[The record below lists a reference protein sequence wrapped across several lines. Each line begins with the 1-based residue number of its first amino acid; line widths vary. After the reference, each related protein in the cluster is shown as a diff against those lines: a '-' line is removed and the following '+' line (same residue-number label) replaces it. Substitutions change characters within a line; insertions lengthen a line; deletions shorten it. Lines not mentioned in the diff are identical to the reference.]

1 MTKGFPRLV
10 GAPLALTALV
20 AIGALGLART
30 GGFSLVG
37 RAQAPA
43 GEAEKAGPAP
53 RTAWGTPDLSGI
65 WTNSHDVPL
74 QRPSKYKDKEFFS
87 DEERAELDKQRAAIV
102 SQDVRRH
109 DRGSAQDVGG
119 AYSTNIFLSHKPTGR
134 RTSLITD
141 PPDGRIPPFTP
152 EAQQRRDVVRG
163 FVLELLQATETCKN
177 KLPGC
182 VGGKYGPPS
191 PKYHDVPPFYIAT
204 GSAGGGLINR
214 SDNPEDRTLGER
226 CMAAVLPDF
235 GGATGF
241 YPQYVL
247 SKDALSIY
255 YDTGQGQ
262 GWQRVI
268 PITDRPHLPAHVR
281 LWWGDSRAKWDGDTL
296 VVDVTNFSPKTDYQ
310 GARESLHLVE
320 RYTRKDANTIEYVAR
335 MEDPTTWTKPWTV
348 TQELT
353 RQPNKANRHYK
364 EPRCH
369 EGNYGMP
376 ALLAGARAEE
386 RAHAR
391 GRGPHPAAL
400 CSAGCGGFAG
410 GFADDGEETNPF
422 TR

>member
-1 MTKGFPRLV
+1 MSKGLRRSV
-10 GAPLALTALV
+10 GVPIIVAAIVTLAV
-20 AIGALGLART
+20 ALGTSGR
-30 GGFSLVG
+30 FSVVG
-37 RAQAPA
+37 LAQAPA

-53 RTAWGTPDLSGI
+53 RTAWGTPDLTGI
-65 WTNSHDVPL
+65 WTNAYDVPL
-74 QRPSKYKDKEFFS
+74 QRPSTYAGKEFFT
-87 DEERAELDKQRAAIV
+87 DEERAELDKQRGAIV

-141 PPDGRIPPFTP
+141 PTDGRIPPYTA
-152 EAQQRRDVVRG
+152 EAQKRREVVRE
-163 FVLELLQATETCKN
+163 FVLELLKATDTCKK

-182 VGGKYGPPS
+182 TGGTYGPPS
-191 PKYHDVPPFYIAT
+191 PRYHDVPPFYIAT

-214 SDNPEDRTLGER
+214 SDGPEDRTLGER
-226 CMAAVLPDF
+226 CMQAILPDF
-235 GGATGF
+235 GGAAGF

-247 SKDALSIY
+247 SKDALSIF

-268 PITDRPHLPAHVR
+268 PITDRPHLPSHVR
-281 LWWGDSRAKWDGDTL
+281 LWWGDSRGRWEGDTL
-296 VVDVTNFSPKTDYQ
+296 VVDVTNFSAKTDFQ
-310 GARESLHLVE
+310 GSRENLHLIE
-320 RYTRKDANTIEYVAR
+320 RYTRKDANTIEYVVTI
-335 MEDPTTWTKPWTV
+335 EDPTTWTRPWTV
-348 TQELT
+348 TQELS
-353 RQPNKANRHYK
+353 RQPDQANRHYK

-391 GRGPHPAAL
+391 GRGPHPATL

-410 GFADDGEETNPF
+410 GFADDGEEVNPF